1 MINDKTSRKIN
12 TFMNYKTIK
21 RDDIIANCNYEVA
34 SKKLDTLDKIDNYYT
49 SQNIITLDEAMRM
62 ISEL

>member
-21 RDDIIANCNYEVA
+21 RDDIITNCNYEVA

>member
-1 MINDKTSRKIN
+1 
-12 TFMNYKTIK
+12 MNYKTIK